1 MISKRC
7 VSTFDHFCPYV
18 NNAMGARNY
27 GYFVYFIVNG
37 LVGNALQLAAAL
49 QFAVFVSP
57 YHPWAIVQV
66 PRRPPRPPSS
76 FPSRL
81 ASPHLAARR
90 SLQVALFALSTMFA
104 IAMNGYH
111 GMLIKKNLTTNEH
124 MNRHRYAYLRDD
136 VGRYKNAFDGGICA
150 NIGDFI
156 ARRRNIEADPYVYSE
171 RFREYV
177 ERGGHHARFE
187 HGHDHHGHSHDDCCH
202 GGKCSKGKVAPS
214 DEKTALRDD
223 ESITEEEHS
232 HGHEHGHDHV

>member
-1 MISKRC
+1 
-7 VSTFDHFCPYV
+7 
-18 NNAMGARNY
+18 
-27 GYFVYFIVNG
+27 
-37 LVGNALQLAAAL
+37 
-49 QFAVFVSP
+49 
-57 YHPWAIVQV
+57 
-66 PRRPPRPPSS
+66 
-76 FPSRL
+76 
-81 ASPHLAARR
+81 
-90 SLQVALFALSTMFA
+90 
-104 IAMNGYH
+104 MNGYH

-136 VGRYKNAFDGGICA
+136 VGRYKNAFDGGLCA